1 MRAASLPSAGPA
13 VSPSGTSGYLRLA
26 QRWSARLLWRA
37 RRSRQAATAVLLA
50 FACCSAAAQG
60 TLWTHSPALA
70 IVNVVTSLTFVLTG
84 LTLYRQPGQRGVAWA
99 LMLAGVCRSLD
110 FADSWNAGP
119 WPVYDVVL
127 GGMDRVFGAWAL
139 LRYPNPR
146 LLRYQRVFLV
156 LLASWMLVGRT
167 LMVVT
172 STARWNG
179 ESPSAWW
186 PGLMVNLRL
195 FGLISVV
202 VNAGEGLLGLT
213 ILAFL
218 VMRLV
223 RTRGLDRI
231 VIAPI
236 IVAGLAAVVAASATA
251 VVQML
256 ASPGTTPHGAFLR
269 EGVVA
274 LALPLAFLVAVV
286 QRPLL
291 IKNIGGLAAQVSAG
305 ADVSAVRY
313 ALRATLRDPTLDV
326 LDLSAPGLSLGSGD
340 GTAGVGTA
348 GDGTA
353 DVGTA
358 RDGTARDG
366 TASVGTARDGTA
378 RDGAARD
385 GTAGVGTARDGTA
398 GVGTARDGTAG
409 VETARD
415 GDGHAEAAVTLRDGP
430 PRDRLVEV
438 IRTEAGVP
446 IAVIIAD
453 PALAR
458 YRGLFDAAVQ
468 TSGLALK
475 NAQLQAQ
482 AAQAELEQVRAS
494 RARIIEA
501 GLAERRRLERD
512 LHDGVQQ
519 HLLGLAAQLTAAM
532 TSTAD
537 PAATA
542 AFEQVRDELKEVL
555 GELRDLAHGIHPAV
569 LSQGGLAVALED
581 VTERLPLPVRV
592 IAPASRA
599 APAVEATAY
608 FVACEALTNAVKHS
622 KADSVSVVIRM
633 TGSWLDMEIADDGV
647 GGATPDGHGLANI
660 VDRVSALDG
669 DVTIDSPPGRGTRL
683 VVRIPCE

>member
-1 MRAASLPSAGPA
+1 M
-13 VSPSGTSGYLRLA
+13 
-26 QRWSARLLWRA
+26 
-37 RRSRQAATAVLLA
+37 A
-50 FACCSAAAQG
+50 FGAAAAQG
-60 TLWTHSPALA
+60 TLWTRVPALA
-70 IVNVVTSLTFVLTG
+70 IVNVVTSLTFVFTG

-110 FADSWNAGP
+110 FADTWNAGP
-119 WPVYDVVL
+119 WPVYAVVC
-127 GGMDRVFGAWAL
+127 GGMDRFFGAWAL

-146 LLRYQRVFLV
+146 LPGYQRVFLI
-156 LLASWMLVGRT
+156 LLASWMLIGRT
-167 LMVVT
+167 LIVLT
-172 STARWNG
+172 STARWND

-186 PGLMVNLRL
+186 PTLMVNRRL
-195 FGLISVV
+195 FGLISVA
-202 VNAGEGLLGLT
+202 VNAGEGLLGVA
-213 ILAFL
+213 ILVFL
-218 VMRLV
+218 VMRLA

-231 VIAPI
+231 VIAPV
-236 IVAGLAAVVAASATA
+236 IVAGLAAAVAGIVTA

-256 ASPGTTPHGAFLR
+256 ASPGVTPNGTFLA
-269 EGVVA
+269 EGVVD
-274 LALPLAFLVAVV
+274 LAVPLAFLVAVI
-286 QRPLL
+286 QRALL
-291 IKNIGGLAAQVSAG
+291 LRNITVLAAQVSAG

-326 LDLSAPGLSLGSGD
+326 LDLSGPGPPPSAGSLGG
-340 GTAGVGTA
+340 AGPAAA
-348 GDGTA
+348 GP
-353 DVGTA
+353 
-358 RDGTARDG
+358 
-366 TASVGTARDGTA
+366 
-378 RDGAARD
+378 
-385 GTAGVGTARDGTA
+385 
-398 GVGTARDGTAG
+398 
-409 VETARD
+409 
-415 GDGHAEAAVTLRDGP
+415 GP
-430 PRDRLVEV
+430 QPDRLVEF
-438 IRTEAGVP
+438 IRSEAGTP

-482 AAQAELEQVRAS
+482 AARAELEQVRAS

-542 AFEQVRDELKEVL
+542 AFGQARDELKEVL
-555 GELRDLAHGIHPAV
+555 RELRDLAHGIHPAV
-569 LSQGGLAVALED
+569 LSHGGLAAALED

-592 IAPASRA
+592 TAPASRA
-599 APAVEATAY
+599 APAVEATVY
-608 FVACEALTNAVKHS
+608 FVACEALTNVVKHS
-622 KADSVSVVIRM
+622 KADSASVVIRM

-647 GGATPDGHGLANI
+647 GDATADGQGLANI

>member
-13 VSPSGTSGYLRLA
+13 VSPSGTSDHRRQA
-26 QRWSARLLWRA
+26 QLWSAWLPWRG
-37 RRSRQAATAVLLA
+37 RRSRPAATAVLLVI
-50 FACCSAAAQG
+50 ACGAAVAQG
-60 TLWTHSPALA
+60 TLWTRSPALA
-70 IVNVVTSLTFVLTG
+70 IVNVVTSLTFVFTG

-99 LMLAGVCRSLD
+99 LMLAGECRSLD
-110 FADSWNAGP
+110 FADTWNAGP
-119 WPVYDVVL
+119 WPVYDVVC

-202 VNAGEGLLGLT
+202 VNAGEGVLGVA

-223 RTRGLDRI
+223 RTRGLDRV
-231 VIAPI
+231 VITPI

-256 ASPGTTPHGAFLR
+256 ASPGATPNGAFLT
-269 EGVVA
+269 EGVVD
-274 LALPLAFLVAVV
+274 LAVPLAFLVAVI
-286 QRPLL
+286 QRALL
-291 IKNIGGLAAQVSAG
+291 LKNITGLAAQVSDS

-326 LDLSAPGLSLGSGD
+326 LDLSAPGLSLGSGAGMASAGMASA
-340 GTAGVGTA
+340 GTASA
-348 GDGTA
+348 
-353 DVGTA
+353 
-358 RDGTARDG
+358 G
-366 TASVGTARDGTA
+366 TASVG
-378 RDGAARD
+378 
-385 GTAGVGTARDGTA
+385 
-398 GVGTARDGTAG
+398 
-409 VETARD
+409 
-415 GDGHAEAAVTLRDGP
+415 DGHAGAALALRDGRQ
-430 PRDRLVEV
+430 RDRLVEF
-438 IRTEAGVP
+438 IRTEAGTP

-482 AAQAELEQVRAS
+482 AARAELEQVRAS

-542 AFEQVRDELKEVL
+542 AFGQVRDELKEVL

-608 FVACEALTNAVKHS
+608 FVACEALTNVVKHS
-622 KADSVSVVIRM
+622 KADSASVVIRM

-660 VDRVSALDG
+660 VDRVGALDG
-669 DVTIDSPPGRGTRL
+669 NVTIDSPPGRGTRL

>member
-1 MRAASLPSAGPA
+1 MRAASLPSAGA
-13 VSPSGTSGYLRLA
+13 VLSPSGTPDHRGQA
-26 QRWSARLLWRA
+26 QRWSAWLLWRG
-37 RRSRQAATAVLLA
+37 RRSRQAATVVLLI

-60 TLWTHSPALA
+60 TLWTKVPALA

-99 LMLAGVCRSLD
+99 LMLAGMCRSLD
-110 FADSWNAGP
+110 FADAWNAGP
-119 WPVYDVVL
+119 WPVYDIVC

-146 LLRYQRVFLV
+146 LLRYQRVFLI

-167 LMVVT
+167 LMVLA

-186 PGLMVNLRL
+186 PSLMVNLRL

-202 VNAGEGLLGLT
+202 TTAGEGLFGLA
-213 ILAFL
+213 IVVLL

-236 IVAGLAAVVAASATA
+236 IVAGLAATVAASATA

-256 ASPGTTPHGAFLR
+256 ASLGDTPNGAFLT
-269 EGVVA
+269 EGVVD
-274 LALPLAFLVAVV
+274 LAVPLAFLVAEI
-286 QRPLL
+286 QRVLL
-291 IKNIGGLAAQVSAG
+291 LKNITVLAAQVSAG

-340 GTAGVGTA
+340 GTASV
-348 GDGTA
+348 GDGRA
-353 DVGTA
+353 
-358 RDGTARDG
+358 
-366 TASVGTARDGTA
+366 
-378 RDGAARD
+378 GAAL
-385 GTAGVGTARDGTA
+385 AR
-398 GVGTARDGTAG
+398 
-409 VETARD
+409 
-415 GDGHAEAAVTLRDGP
+415 GHGP
-430 PRDRLVEV
+430 PGDRLVEF
-438 IRTEAGVP
+438 IRTEAGAP

-482 AAQAELEQVRAS
+482 AARAELEQVRAS

-542 AFEQVRDELKEVL
+542 AFGQVRDELKEVL
-555 GELRDLAHGIHPAV
+555 CELRDLAHGIHPAV

-581 VTERLPLPVRV
+581 VSERLPLPVRV

-599 APAVEATAY
+599 APAVEATVY
-608 FVACEALTNAVKHS
+608 FVACEALTNVVKHS
-622 KADSVSVVIRM
+622 KADSASVVIRM
-633 TGSWLDMEIADDGV
+633 TDSWLDIEIADDGV
-647 GGATPDGHGLANI
+647 GGATPDGQGLANI
-660 VDRVSALDG
+660 LDRVSALDG
-669 DVTIDSPPGRGTRL
+669 NVSIDSPPGRGTRL

>member
-1 MRAASLPSAGPA
+1 MRTASLPSAGPA
-13 VSPSGTSGYLRLA
+13 VPPSGAADYRGWA
-26 QRWSARLLWRA
+26 QLWSAWLPWRG
-37 RRSRQAATAVLLA
+37 RRSRPAATAVLVVS
-50 FACCSAAAQG
+50 ACCSAAAQG
-60 TLWTHSPALA
+60 TLWTQGPALA
-70 IVNVVTSLTFVLTG
+70 IVNVTTSLTFVFTG

-119 WPVYDVVL
+119 WPVYDIVC

-146 LLRYQRVFLV
+146 LLGYQRAFLV
-156 LLASWMLVGRT
+156 LLVGWMLVGRT

-172 STARWNG
+172 STAGWNG

-186 PGLMVNLRL
+186 PGLMVNMWL
-195 FGLISVV
+195 FDRISVI
-202 VNAGEGLLGLT
+202 VNAGEGILGAA
-213 ILAFL
+213 ILVLL

-236 IVAGLAAVVAASATA
+236 IVAGLAAALAASATA
-251 VVQML
+251 MVQML
-256 ASPGTTPHGAFLR
+256 ARPGATPNDAFLT
-269 EGVVA
+269 EGVVD
-274 LALPLAFLVAVV
+274 LAVPLAFLIAVI
-286 QRPLL
+286 QRALL
-291 IKNIGGLAAQVSAG
+291 LKNITVLAAQVSAG
-305 ADVSAVRY
+305 ADFSAVRY

-340 GTAGVGTA
+340 AA
-348 GDGTA
+348 
-353 DVGTA
+353 
-358 RDGTARDG
+358 
-366 TASVGTARDGTA
+366 ASVGDG
-378 RDGAARD
+378 RAA
-385 GTAGVGTARDGTA
+385 
-398 GVGTARDGTAG
+398 
-409 VETARD
+409 
-415 GDGHAEAAVTLRDGP
+415 AALALADGP
-430 PRDRLVEV
+430 PRDRLVEF
-438 IRTEAGVP
+438 IRTEAGTP

-458 YRGLFDAAVQ
+458 YRGLFDAAAA

-482 AAQAELEQVRAS
+482 AARMELEQVRAS

-532 TSTAD
+532 TRTAD

-542 AFEQVRDELKEVL
+542 AFGRARDELKEVL

-592 IAPASRA
+592 IAPAFRA

-608 FVACEALTNAVKHS
+608 FVACEALTNAVKHA
-622 KADSVSVVIRM
+622 KADSASVVIRT
-633 TGSWLDMEIADDGV
+633 TGSWLEMEIADDGV
-647 GGATPDGHGLANI
+647 GGAAPDGHGLANI
-660 VDRVSALDG
+660 VDRVRALDG
-669 DVTIDSPPGRGTRL
+669 DVTIDSSPGRGTRL

>member
-1 MRAASLPSAGPA
+1 M
-13 VSPSGTSGYLRLA
+13 
-26 QRWSARLLWRA
+26 WSAWLPWRG
-37 RRSRQAATAVLLA
+37 RRFRPAATAVLLVI
-50 FACCSAAAQG
+50 ACGAAAAQG
-60 TLWTHSPALA
+60 TLWTRVPALA
-70 IVNVVTSLTFVLTG
+70 SVNVVTSLTFVFTG

-110 FADSWNAGP
+110 FADTWNAGP
-119 WPVYDVVL
+119 WPVYDIVC

-146 LLRYQRVFLV
+146 LLRYQRVFLI
-156 LLASWMLVGRT
+156 LLAGWMLVGRT
-167 LMVVT
+167 LIVVT

-195 FGLISVV
+195 FGLTSVV
-202 VNAGEGLLGLT
+202 VNAGEGLLGVA

-231 VIAPI
+231 VITPI

-256 ASPGTTPHGAFLR
+256 ESPGATPNGAFLT
-269 EGVVA
+269 EGVVD
-274 LALPLAFLVAVV
+274 LAVPLAFLVAVV
-286 QRPLL
+286 QRALL
-291 IKNIGGLAAQVSAG
+291 IKNIGGLAASVSG
-305 ADVSAVRY
+305 SADVSAVRY

-340 GTAGVGTA
+340 GAAGA
-348 GDGTA
+348 
-353 DVGTA
+353 
-358 RDGTARDG
+358 
-366 TASVGTARDGTA
+366 
-378 RDGAARD
+378 GAAGE
-385 GTAGVGTARDGTA
+385 GTAGVGA
-398 GVGTARDGTAG
+398 GVASAG
-409 VETARD
+409 VASA
-415 GDGHAEAAVTLRDGP
+415 GDGHAGAAVVLRDGP
-430 PRDRLVEV
+430 PPDRLVEFV
-438 IRTEAGVP
+438 RTEAGTP

-482 AAQAELEQVRAS
+482 AARAELDQVRAS

-542 AFEQVRDELKEVL
+542 AFGQVRGELKDVL

-592 IAPASRA
+592 IAPGSRA

-608 FVACEALTNAVKHS
+608 FVACEALTNAVKHAE
-622 KADSVSVVIRM
+622 ADSASVVIRM
-633 TGSWLDMEIADDGV
+633 TGSWLEMEITDDGVGGVGGMAGV
-647 GGATPDGHGLANI
+647 GGATPGGRGLANI

-669 DVTIDSPPGRGTRL
+669 EVAIDSPAGGGTRL

>member
-1 MRAASLPSAGPA
+1 MVTAC
-13 VSPSGTSGYLRLA
+13 GT
-26 QRWSARLLWRA
+26 
-37 RRSRQAATAVLLA
+37 V
-50 FACCSAAAQG
+50 AAQG
-60 TLWTHSPALA
+60 TLWTQVPALA
-70 IVNVVTSLTFVLTG
+70 IVNVVTSLTFVFTG

-110 FADSWNAGP
+110 FVDTWNAGP
-119 WPVYDVVL
+119 WPVYDVVC

-146 LLRYQRVFLV
+146 LPGYQRVFLIV
-156 LLASWMLVGRT
+156 LASWMLVGRT
-167 LMVVT
+167 LIAVT

-186 PGLMVNLRL
+186 PALMVNRRL

-202 VNAGEGLLGLT
+202 VNAGEGVLGVA
-213 ILAFL
+213 ILVFL

-223 RTRGLDRI
+223 QTRGLDRI
-231 VIAPI
+231 VIAPV
-236 IVAGLAAVVAASATA
+236 IVAGLAAAVAGSATA

-256 ASPGTTPHGAFLR
+256 ASPGATPNGAFLT
-269 EGVVA
+269 EGVVD
-274 LALPLAFLVAVV
+274 LAVPLAFLIAVI
-286 QRPLL
+286 QRALL
-291 IKNIGGLAAQVSAG
+291 LNNITVLAAQVSAG

-326 LDLSAPGLSLGSGD
+326 LDLSAPGPSLHDGD
-340 GTAGVGTA
+340 AP
-348 GDGTA
+348 
-353 DVGTA
+353 
-358 RDGTARDG
+358 
-366 TASVGTARDGTA
+366 ASVGDGRA
-378 RDGAARD
+378 GAS
-385 GTAGVGTARDGTA
+385 
-398 GVGTARDGTAG
+398 
-409 VETARD
+409 
-415 GDGHAEAAVTLRDGP
+415 AVAVWDGP
-430 PRDRLVEV
+430 QPDRLVEF
-438 IRTEAGVP
+438 IRTEAGTP

-482 AAQAELEQVRAS
+482 AARAELEQVRAS

-542 AFEQVRDELKEVL
+542 AFGQARDELKVVL
-555 GELRDLAHGIHPAV
+555 RELRDLAHGIHPAV

-592 IAPASRA
+592 IAPVSRA
-599 APAVEATAY
+599 APAVEATVY
-608 FVACEALTNAVKHS
+608 FVACEALTNVVKHS
-622 KADSVSVVIRM
+622 RADSASVVIRM
-633 TGSWLDMEIADDGV
+633 TDTWLDMEIADDGV
-647 GGATPDGHGLANI
+647 GGATPDGQGLANI
-660 VDRVSALDG
+660 VDRVRALDG

>member
-13 VSPSGTSGYLRLA
+13 VSPSGTSDHRRQA
-26 QRWSARLLWRA
+26 QLWSAWLPWRG
-37 RRSRQAATAVLLA
+37 RRSRPAATAVLLVI
-50 FACCSAAAQG
+50 ACGAAVAQG
-60 TLWTHSPALA
+60 TLWTRSPALA
-70 IVNVVTSLTFVLTG
+70 IVNVVTSLTFVFTG

-110 FADSWNAGP
+110 FADTWNAGP
-119 WPVYDVVL
+119 WPVYDVVC

-202 VNAGEGLLGLT
+202 VNAGEGVLGVA

-231 VIAPI
+231 VITPI
-236 IVAGLAAVVAASATA
+236 IVAGRGGRGGAGGPARGPVAASATA

-256 ASPGTTPHGAFLR
+256 ASPGATPNGAFLT
-269 EGVVA
+269 EGVVD
-274 LALPLAFLVAVV
+274 LAVPLAFLVAVI
-286 QRPLL
+286 QRALL
-291 IKNIGGLAAQVSAG
+291 LKNITGLAAQVSDS

-326 LDLSAPGLSLGSGD
+326 LDLSAPGLSLGSGAGMASAGMASA
-340 GTAGVGTA
+340 GTASA
-348 GDGTA
+348 
-353 DVGTA
+353 
-358 RDGTARDG
+358 G
-366 TASVGTARDGTA
+366 TASVG
-378 RDGAARD
+378 
-385 GTAGVGTARDGTA
+385 
-398 GVGTARDGTAG
+398 
-409 VETARD
+409 
-415 GDGHAEAAVTLRDGP
+415 DGHAGAALALRDGRQ
-430 PRDRLVEV
+430 RDRLVEF
-438 IRTEAGVP
+438 IRTEAGTP

-475 NAQLQAQ
+475 NAQIQAQ
-482 AAQAELEQVRAS
+482 AARAELEQVRAS

-537 PAATA
+537 PPATA
-542 AFEQVRDELKEVL
+542 AFGQVRDELKEVL

-622 KADSVSVVIRM
+622 KADSVSVVIR
-633 TGSWLDMEIADDGV
+633 
-647 GGATPDGHGLANI
+647 
-660 VDRVSALDG
+660 
-669 DVTIDSPPGRGTRL
+669 
-683 VVRIPCE
+683 

>member
-1 MRAASLPSAGPA
+1 MRAAALPSAGPA
-13 VSPSGTSGYLRLA
+13 VSPNGTPGHHRQA
-26 QRWSARLLWRA
+26 QRWSAWLPWRD
-37 RRSRQAATAVLLA
+37 RRSRQAAIAVLVV
-50 FACCSAAAQG
+50 FACGSAAAQG
-60 TLWTHSPALA
+60 PLWTQIPPLA

-99 LMLAGVCRSLD
+99 LILAGVCRSVD

-119 WPVYDVVL
+119 WPAYDIVF

-146 LLRYQRVFLV
+146 LLRYQRVFLI
-156 LLASWMLVGRT
+156 LLAGWMLVGRT

-186 PGLMVNLRL
+186 PSLMVNQRL

-202 VNAGEGLLGLT
+202 VTAGEGLLGLA
-213 ILAFL
+213 ILVFL

-223 RTRGLDRI
+223 QTRGLDRV
-231 VIAPI
+231 VITPI

-256 ASPGTTPHGAFLR
+256 ARPGATPNGAFLT
-269 EGVVA
+269 EGVVD
-274 LALPLAFLVAVV
+274 LAVPLAFLVAVV
-286 QRPLL
+286 QRALL
-291 IKNIGGLAAQVSAG
+291 LKNIGGLAAQVSAG

-313 ALRATLRDPTLDV
+313 ALRAALRDPTLDV
-326 LDLSAPGLSLGSGD
+326 LDLSAPGPSL
-340 GTAGVGTA
+340 
-348 GDGTA
+348 
-353 DVGTA
+353 
-358 RDGTARDG
+358 
-366 TASVGTARDGTA
+366 
-378 RDGAARD
+378 
-385 GTAGVGTARDGTA
+385 
-398 GVGTARDGTAG
+398 
-409 VETARD
+409 
-415 GDGHAEAAVTLRDGP
+415 DGP
-430 PRDRLVEV
+430 QRDRLVEF

-482 AAQAELEQVRAS
+482 AARAELDQVRAS

-537 PAATA
+537 LAATA
-542 AFEQVRDELKEVL
+542 AFGQVRDELKDVL

-592 IAPASRA
+592 TAPASRA

-608 FVACEALTNAVKHS
+608 FVACEALTNVVKHA
-622 KADSVSVVIRM
+622 KADSASVVITM
-633 TGSWLDMEIADDGV
+633 TGSWLDMEITDDGV

-669 DVTIDSPPGRGTRL
+669 NVTIDSPPGRGTRL

>member
-1 MRAASLPSAGPA
+1 
-13 VSPSGTSGYLRLA
+13 
-26 QRWSARLLWRA
+26 
-37 RRSRQAATAVLLA
+37 
-50 FACCSAAAQG
+50 
-60 TLWTHSPALA
+60 
-70 IVNVVTSLTFVLTG
+70 VNVVTSLTFVLTG

-99 LMLAGVCRSLD
+99 LILAGVFRSLD

-119 WPVYDVVL
+119 WPVYDIVC

-146 LLRYQRVFLV
+146 LLRYQRVFLI
-156 LLASWMLVGRT
+156 LLAGWMLVGRT
-167 LMVVT
+167 LMAVT

-186 PGLMVNLRL
+186 PSLMVNQRL

-202 VNAGEGLLGLT
+202 VTAGEGLLGLA

-223 RTRGLDRI
+223 QTRGLDRV
-231 VIAPI
+231 VITPI

-256 ASPGTTPHGAFLR
+256 ASPGTTPNGAFLT
-269 EGVVA
+269 EGVVD
-274 LALPLAFLVAVV
+274 LAVPLAFLVAVV
-286 QRPLL
+286 QRALL

-326 LDLSAPGLSLGSGD
+326 LDLSAPGLALGSGD
-340 GTAGVGTA
+340 GTAGDGMASDGAADVGTA
-348 GDGTA
+348 DVGTASDGTA

-358 RDGTARDG
+358 RDGTARDE
-366 TASVGTARDGTA
+366 
-378 RDGAARD
+378 
-385 GTAGVGTARDGTA
+385 
-398 GVGTARDGTAG
+398 TAG

-430 PRDRLVEV
+430 PRDRLVEF

-608 FVACEALTNAVKHS
+608 FVACEALTNVVKHS
-622 KADSVSVVIRM
+622 KADSASVVIRM

-669 DVTIDSPPGRGTRL
+669 NVTIDSPPGRGTRL

>member
-13 VSPSGTSGYLRLA
+13 VSPSGTSDHRRQA
-26 QRWSARLLWRA
+26 QLWSAWLPWRG
-37 RRSRQAATAVLLA
+37 RRSRPAATAVLLVI
-50 FACCSAAAQG
+50 ACGAAVAQG
-60 TLWTHSPALA
+60 TLWTRSPALA
-70 IVNVVTSLTFVLTG
+70 IVNVVTSLTFVFTG

-110 FADSWNAGP
+110 FADTWNAGP
-119 WPVYDVVL
+119 WPVYDVVC

-202 VNAGEGLLGLT
+202 VNAGEGVLGVA

-231 VIAPI
+231 VITPI

-256 ASPGTTPHGAFLR
+256 ASPGATPNGAFLT
-269 EGVVA
+269 EGVVD
-274 LALPLAFLVAVV
+274 LAVPLAFLVAVI
-286 QRPLL
+286 QRALL
-291 IKNIGGLAAQVSAG
+291 LKNITGLAAQVSDS

-326 LDLSAPGLSLGSGD
+326 LDLSAPGLSLGSGAGMASAGMASA
-340 GTAGVGTA
+340 GTASA
-348 GDGTA
+348 
-353 DVGTA
+353 
-358 RDGTARDG
+358 G
-366 TASVGTARDGTA
+366 TASVG
-378 RDGAARD
+378 
-385 GTAGVGTARDGTA
+385 
-398 GVGTARDGTAG
+398 
-409 VETARD
+409 
-415 GDGHAEAAVTLRDGP
+415 DGHAGAALALRDGRQ
-430 PRDRLVEV
+430 RDRLVEF
-438 IRTEAGVP
+438 IRTEAGTP

-482 AAQAELEQVRAS
+482 AARAELEQVRAS

-542 AFEQVRDELKEVL
+542 AFGQVRDELKEVL

>member
-1 MRAASLPSAGPA
+1 
-13 VSPSGTSGYLRLA
+13 
-26 QRWSARLLWRA
+26 
-37 RRSRQAATAVLLA
+37 
-50 FACCSAAAQG
+50 
-60 TLWTHSPALA
+60 
-70 IVNVVTSLTFVLTG
+70 VNVVTSLTFVLTG

-119 WPVYDVVL
+119 WPVYDVVF

-146 LLRYQRVFLV
+146 LQRYQRVFLI

-167 LMVVT
+167 LVVVT

-186 PGLMVNLRL
+186 PSLMVNLRL

-202 VNAGEGLLGLT
+202 VNAGEGLLGLA

-256 ASPGTTPHGAFLR
+256 ASPGATPNGAFLT
-269 EGVVA
+269 EGVVD
-274 LALPLAFLVAVV
+274 LAVPLAFLVAVV
-286 QRPLL
+286 QRALL

-326 LDLSAPGLSLGSGD
+326 LDLSAPGLALGSGD
-340 GTAGVGTA
+340 GTAGDGAADVGMA
-348 GDGTA
+348 SDGAADVGTA

-358 RDGTARDG
+358 RDGTAGVR
-366 TASVGTARDGTA
+366 TARDE
-378 RDGAARD
+378 
-385 GTAGVGTARDGTA
+385 
-398 GVGTARDGTAG
+398 TAG

-415 GDGHAEAAVTLRDGP
+415 GDGHAEAALALRDGP
-430 PRDRLVEV
+430 QRDRLVEF

-482 AAQAELEQVRAS
+482 AAQVELEQVRAS

-608 FVACEALTNAVKHS
+608 FVACEALTNVVKHS
-622 KADSVSVVIRM
+622 KADSASVVIRM

-669 DVTIDSPPGRGTRL
+669 NVTIDSPPGRGTRL

>member
-13 VSPSGTSGYLRLA
+13 VSPNGTPGHYRQA
-26 QRWSARLLWRA
+26 QPWSAWLPWRA
-37 RRSRQAATAVLLA
+37 RRSRQAATVVLVA
-50 FACCSAAAQG
+50 FACSSAAAQG
-60 TLWTHSPALA
+60 TLWTHGPALA

-84 LTLYRQPGQRGVAWA
+84 LTLYRQPGQRGVACA
-99 LMLAGVCRSLD
+99 LILAGVFRSLD

-119 WPVYDVVL
+119 WPVYDIVC

-146 LLRYQRVFLV
+146 LPRYQRVFLI
-156 LLASWMLVGRT
+156 LLATWMLVGRT
-167 LMVVT
+167 LMAVT

-186 PGLMVNLRL
+186 PSLMVNQRL

-202 VNAGEGLLGLT
+202 VTAGEGLLGLA

-223 RTRGLDRI
+223 QTRGLDRV
-231 VIAPI
+231 VITPI

-256 ASPGTTPHGAFLR
+256 ASPGTTPNGAFLT
-269 EGVVA
+269 EGVVD
-274 LALPLAFLVAVV
+274 LAVPLAFLVAVV
-286 QRPLL
+286 QRALL

-326 LDLSAPGLSLGSGD
+326 LDLSAPGLALGSGD

-348 GDGTA
+348 
-353 DVGTA
+353 
-358 RDGTARDG
+358 
-366 TASVGTARDGTA
+366 SVGTARDE
-378 RDGAARD
+378 
-385 GTAGVGTARDGTA
+385 
-398 GVGTARDGTAG
+398 TAG

-415 GDGHAEAAVTLRDGP
+415 GDGHAVAAVTLRDGP
-430 PRDRLVEV
+430 PRDRLVEF

-482 AAQAELEQVRAS
+482 AARAELEQVRAS

-537 PAATA
+537 LAATA
-542 AFEQVRDELKEVL
+542 AFGQVRDELKEVL

-608 FVACEALTNAVKHS
+608 FVACEALTNVVKHS
-622 KADSVSVVIRM
+622 KADSASV
-633 TGSWLDMEIADDGV
+633 
-647 GGATPDGHGLANI
+647 
-660 VDRVSALDG
+660 
-669 DVTIDSPPGRGTRL
+669 
-683 VVRIPCE
+683 

>member
-13 VSPSGTSGYLRLA
+13 VSPSGTSGHLRLA

-119 WPVYDVVL
+119 WPVYDVVF

-146 LLRYQRVFLV
+146 LQRYQRVFLI

-167 LMVVT
+167 LVVVT

-186 PGLMVNLRL
+186 PSLMVNLRL

-202 VNAGEGLLGLT
+202 VNAGEGLLGLA

-256 ASPGTTPHGAFLR
+256 ASPGATPNGAFLT
-269 EGVVA
+269 EGVVD
-274 LALPLAFLVAVV
+274 LAVPLAFLVAVV
-286 QRPLL
+286 QRALL

-326 LDLSAPGLSLGSGD
+326 LDLSAPGLALGSGD
-340 GTAGVGTA
+340 GTAGDGTAGDGAA

-358 RDGTARDG
+358 
-366 TASVGTARDGTA
+366 S
-378 RDGAARD
+378 DGA
-385 GTAGVGTARDGTA
+385 
-398 GVGTARDGTAG
+398 AG

-430 PRDRLVEV
+430 PRDRLVEF

-482 AAQAELEQVRAS
+482 AAQVELEQVRAS

-608 FVACEALTNAVKHS
+608 FVACEALTNVVKHS
-622 KADSVSVVIRM
+622 KADSASVVIRM

-669 DVTIDSPPGRGTRL
+669 NVTIDSPPGRGTRL

>member
-1 MRAASLPSAGPA
+1 M
-13 VSPSGTSGYLRLA
+13 
-26 QRWSARLLWRA
+26 
-37 RRSRQAATAVLLA
+37 
-50 FACCSAAAQG
+50 
-60 TLWTHSPALA
+60 LWTRSPALA
-70 IVNVVTSLTFVLTG
+70 SVNVVGSLTFVFTG
-84 LTLYRQPGQRGVAWA
+84 LMLYRQPGQRGVAWA

-119 WPVYDVVL
+119 WPVYDIVC

-146 LLRYQRVFLV
+146 LRGYQRVFLI
-156 LLASWMLVGRT
+156 LLAGWMLVGRT

-186 PGLMVNLRL
+186 PGLFVNMRL
-195 FGLISVV
+195 FDAISVV
-202 VNAGEGLLGLT
+202 VNAGEGVLGLA
-213 ILAFL
+213 ILALL
-218 VMRLV
+218 VLRLAQ
-223 RTRGLDRI
+223 TRGLDRV

-236 IVAGLAAVVAASATA
+236 ILAGLAAAVAASATA
-251 VVQML
+251 VVQMV
-256 ASPGTTPHGAFLR
+256 APPGATPNGAFLT
-269 EGVVA
+269 EGVVD
-274 LALPLAFLVAVV
+274 LAVPLAFLVAVI
-286 QRPLL
+286 QRTLL
-291 IKNIGGLAAQVSAG
+291 LKNITVLAAQVSAG

-326 LDLSAPGLSLGSGD
+326 LELPGGG
-340 GTAGVGTA
+340 GGAVMAAGQ
-348 GDGTA
+348 
-353 DVGTA
+353 
-358 RDGTARDG
+358 RP
-366 TASVGTARDGTA
+366 S
-378 RDGAARD
+378 
-385 GTAGVGTARDGTA
+385 
-398 GVGTARDGTAG
+398 
-409 VETARD
+409 
-415 GDGHAEAAVTLRDGP
+415 P
-430 PRDRLVEV
+430 DRLVEF
-438 IRTEAGVP
+438 IRTEEGAP

-453 PALAR
+453 PVLAR

-482 AAQAELEQVRAS
+482 AARAELDQVRAS

-532 TSTAD
+532 SGTAD

-542 AFEQVRDELKEVL
+542 AFGQARDGLKEVL

-581 VTERLPLPVRV
+581 VAERLPLPVSV
-592 IAPASRA
+592 NAPESRA
-599 APAVEATAY
+599 GPAVEATAY
-608 FVACEALTNAVKHS
+608 FVACEALTNAVKHAQ
-622 KADSVSVVIRM
+622 ADSASVVIRM
-633 TGSWLDMEIADDGV
+633 TGSWLDMEIADDGI
-647 GGATPDGHGLANI
+647 GGAAPDGQGLANI

>member
-1 MRAASLPSAGPA
+1 VVTAC
-13 VSPSGTSGYLRLA
+13 GT
-26 QRWSARLLWRA
+26 
-37 RRSRQAATAVLLA
+37 V
-50 FACCSAAAQG
+50 AAQG
-60 TLWTHSPALA
+60 TLWTQVPALA
-70 IVNVVTSLTFVLTG
+70 IVNVVTSLTFVFTG

-110 FADSWNAGP
+110 FVDTWNAGP
-119 WPVYDVVL
+119 WPVYDVVC

-146 LLRYQRVFLV
+146 LPGYQRVFLIV
-156 LLASWMLVGRT
+156 LASWMLVGRT
-167 LMVVT
+167 LIAVT

-179 ESPSAWW
+179 ESPSVWW
-186 PGLMVNLRL
+186 PALMVNRRL

-202 VNAGEGLLGLT
+202 VNAGEGVLGVA
-213 ILAFL
+213 ILVFL

-223 RTRGLDRI
+223 QTRGLDRI
-231 VIAPI
+231 VIAPV
-236 IVAGLAAVVAASATA
+236 IVAGLAAAVAGSATA

-256 ASPGTTPHGAFLR
+256 ASPGATPNGAFLT
-269 EGVVA
+269 EGVVD
-274 LALPLAFLVAVV
+274 LAVPLAFLIAVI
-286 QRPLL
+286 QRALL
-291 IKNIGGLAAQVSAG
+291 LNNITVLAAQVSAG

-326 LDLSAPGLSLGSGD
+326 LDLSAPGPSLHDGD
-340 GTAGVGTA
+340 AP
-348 GDGTA
+348 
-353 DVGTA
+353 
-358 RDGTARDG
+358 
-366 TASVGTARDGTA
+366 ASVGDGRA
-378 RDGAARD
+378 GASAI
-385 GTAGVGTARDGTA
+385 
-398 GVGTARDGTAG
+398 
-409 VETARD
+409 
-415 GDGHAEAAVTLRDGP
+415 AAWDGP
-430 PRDRLVEV
+430 QPDRLVEF
-438 IRTEAGVP
+438 IRTEAGTP

-482 AAQAELEQVRAS
+482 AARAELEQVRAS

-542 AFEQVRDELKEVL
+542 AFGQARDELKEVL
-555 GELRDLAHGIHPAV
+555 RELRDLAHGIHPAV

-592 IAPASRA
+592 IAPVSRA
-599 APAVEATAY
+599 APAVEATVY
-608 FVACEALTNAVKHS
+608 FVACEALTNVVKHS
-622 KADSVSVVIRM
+622 RADSASVVIRM
-633 TGSWLDMEIADDGV
+633 TDTWLDMEIADDGV
-647 GGATPDGHGLANI
+647 GGATPDGQGLANI
-660 VDRVSALDG
+660 VDRVRALDG